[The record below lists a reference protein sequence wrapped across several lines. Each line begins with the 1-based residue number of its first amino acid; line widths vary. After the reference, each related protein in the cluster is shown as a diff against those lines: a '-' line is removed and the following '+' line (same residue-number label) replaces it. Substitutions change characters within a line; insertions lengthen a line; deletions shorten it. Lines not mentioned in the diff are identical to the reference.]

1 MLGWPIWLSPME
13 AEGGHRLALAKRG
26 GGDGAHQHQLARR
39 FGERLEQLE
48 AEFALVVTVRME
60 LVRRDG
66 EALGQRVNGETG
78 DWREISISLS
88 ISTSLACQVKYAAQS
103 SGINRVIQ

>member
-1 MLGWPIWLSPME
+1 MVTVLPSPSGVGVMALTSTSLPAGLG
-13 AEGGHRLALAKRG
+13 
-26 GGDGAHQHQLARR
+26 
-39 FGERLEQLE
+39 RLEQLE